1 MRMKS
6 LELIVGAFLL
16 LAFGALMFLAIQVS
30 GLTSKMSQP
39 SYHVYAMFQNVGGL
53 TVRAKVTIAGVSV
66 GRVESITL
74 DKKTQLA
81 RVDMSI
87 NNTVNDISTDAV
99 AAILTSGLL
108 GEKYIGLTPG
118 ADDTVLKEGSR
129 IEQTQ
134 SSLVLEDLISKF
146 LFNKATE
153 TPKPADGAA
162 SDAGAAAATP
172 AAPTNS
178 DHASAAASKDA
189 F

>member
-1 MRMKS
+1 MRIKS
-6 LELIVGAFLL
+6 LELLVGAFLL

-30 GLTSKMSQP
+30 GLSGETSKA
-39 SYHVYAMFQNVGGL
+39 SYRVHALFQNVGGL

-74 DKKTQLA
+74 DAKTQQA
-81 RVDMSI
+81 RVEIAIDS
-87 NNTVNDISTDAV
+87 TVNDISTDTV

-118 ADDTVLKEGSR
+118 ADDTYLKEGSR

-134 SSLVLEDLISKF
+134 SSLVLEDLIGKF

-153 TPKPADGAA
+153 APK
-162 SDAGAAAATP
+162 AATP
-172 AAPTNS
+172 A
-178 DHASAAASKDA
+178 SAEPADAA

>member
-1 MRMKS
+1 MRIKS
-6 LELIVGAFLL
+6 LELLVGAFLL

-30 GLTSKMSQP
+30 GLSGETSKE
-39 SYHVYAMFQNVGGL
+39 SYRVHALFQNVGGL
-53 TVRAKVTIAGVSV
+53 TERAKVTIAGVSV

-74 DKKTQLA
+74 DAKTQQA
-81 RVDMSI
+81 RVEMAI
-87 NNTVNDISTDAV
+87 NSDVSDISTDSV

-118 ADDTVLKEGSR
+118 ADDTYLKEGSR

-134 SSLVLEDLISKF
+134 SSLVLEDLIGKF

-153 TPKPADGAA
+153 APKAAPAA
-162 SDAGAAAATP
+162 SAE
-172 AAPTNS
+172 
-178 DHASAAASKDA
+178 SADTA